1 MRGTDRPVR
10 PGTAKH
16 KGTFHES
23 IVPET
28 AMMTMFVAAAL
39 LATTA
44 AASATDD
51 LSPFYR
57 TPYAQVTAEAAAR
70 AAVRSAPPGAEEQ
83 SRPHRD
89 CVKCGCDRSRVEKAS
104 PEKK

>member
-1 MRGTDRPVR
+1 
-10 PGTAKH
+10 
-16 KGTFHES
+16 
-23 IVPET
+23 
-28 AMMTMFVAAAL
+28 MMTMFVAAAL

-70 AAVRSAPPGAEEQ
+70 AAARSAPNATEEQ
-83 SRPHRD
+83 STTHRD
-89 CVKCGCDRSRVEKAS
+89 CLKCGCDRSGVEKGSA
-104 PEKK
+104 EKK

>member
-1 MRGTDRPVR
+1 
-10 PGTAKH
+10 
-16 KGTFHES
+16 
-23 IVPET
+23 
-28 AMMTMFVAAAL
+28 MMTMLVSAAL

-57 TPYAQVTAEAAAR
+57 TPYAQVTAEAAAS
-70 AAVRSAPPGAEEQ
+70 AAARSSPAGTQDE

-89 CVKCGCDRSRVEKAS
+89 CAKCGCDTSRVEKAS